1 MRRIPIEFAGC
12 LLVALGC
19 GLLPRTVQ
27 AVEVDSK
34 AEKIT
39 LTGRVQTGWQTSSI
53 KGEPGNEFLI
63 RRARAALRVQINDW
77 ISGMVEPDF
86 APGTAIDL
94 KDCYFR
100 LAPHDNFDISIGQM
114 KRRFDL
120 FELTSSTQMLVIER
134 DGRIGRTKVP
144 SYSFLTE
151 ELQFSDRD
159 QGVFLSA
166 HTDNDRVRVEGAV
179 TNGVKANTRPILGAK
194 AFQGRVSFEPV
205 KDTDLALH
213 AGLSVR
219 PYRSIATPMMAPPDT
234 STSYAPAFEISA
246 ELGNFN
252 SGPHVQAGF
261 VSGTNPTTYDGGTD
275 DADSFL
281 AFQVIGSYKHAF
293 ANKKWF
299 EAIEPLVRF
308 SYADPDTDEDADG
321 GADDGGILITPGVNL
336 FVVGRTRFAANLDV
350 FLPQEPSGL
359 DVDNEV
365 SFKAASWLYF

>member
-1 MRRIPIEFAGC
+1 
-12 LLVALGC
+12 
-19 GLLPRTVQ
+19 
-27 AVEVDSK
+27 
-34 AEKIT
+34 
-39 LTGRVQTGWQTSSI
+39 
-53 KGEPGNEFLI
+53 
-63 RRARAALRVQINDW
+63 
-77 ISGMVEPDF
+77 MVEPDF

-134 DGRIGRTKVP
+134 DGRIGRTKVQ

-321 GADDGGILITPGVNL
+321 GADDGGNRVLMNRFLDLLRALLGIVPRGLGGFLRLVRSPIGELVRLASCGLARIFERRFTLLVSCLSHLNL
-336 FVVGRTRFAANLDV
+336 LALLVTVTR
-350 FLPQEPSGL
+350 
-359 DVDNEV
+359 
-365 SFKAASWLYF
+365 